1 MKQFIN
7 KVFKSIG
14 ITIKD
19 EAKEIRNLQITE
31 EDKTQAEFL
40 ESAVN
45 IAAAR
50 VGIYYPNALRP
61 IVKDVIAIAL
71 RDGKDGLSSPSKL
84 IISRLVNN
92 YKRTQKNMK
101 SYLCR

>member
-1 MKQFIN
+1 MKQFI
-7 KVFKSIG
+7 KKIFKSIG

-19 EAKEIRNLQITE
+19 EAEEIRNLQVTE

-40 ESAVN
+40 ESAVSV
-45 IAAAR
+45 AAAS
-50 VGIYYPNALRP
+50 VGIYYPAALRP
-61 IVKDVIAIAL
+61 IVKEVIAIAL

-92 YKRTQKNMK
+92 YKEQK
-101 SYLCR
+101 RI